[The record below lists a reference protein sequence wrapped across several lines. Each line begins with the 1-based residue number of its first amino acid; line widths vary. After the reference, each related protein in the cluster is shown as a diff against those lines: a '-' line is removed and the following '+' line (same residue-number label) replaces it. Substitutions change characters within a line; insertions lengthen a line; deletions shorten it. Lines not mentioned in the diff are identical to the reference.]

1 MMNGAVYVG
10 NGTYFRASQV
20 RNAATTQPPISRKL
34 PVTPGRK
41 KNSVAIPTSVEL
53 KP

>member
-1 MMNGAVYVG
+1 MNGAVYVG
-10 NGTYFRASQV
+10 NGTYRRISQV
-20 RNAATTQPPISRKL
+20 TSAATTQPTTSRTML
-34 PVTPGRK
+34 IAPGRK